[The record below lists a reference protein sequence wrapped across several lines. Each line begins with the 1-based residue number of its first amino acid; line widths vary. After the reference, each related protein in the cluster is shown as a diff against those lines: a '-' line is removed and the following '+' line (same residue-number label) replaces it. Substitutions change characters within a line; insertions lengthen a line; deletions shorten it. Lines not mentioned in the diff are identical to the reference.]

1 MTPSI
6 DWLGQALVQE
16 SRLAI
21 PLYQDAVSAGFPSP
35 AQEDVERTLDLNT
48 LCIQHPAATFFVR
61 AQGESMIEAGIFAG
75 DILVVDR
82 ALTARHGDI
91 VIARLFGELT
101 VKELALRPQVRL
113 VPRHAGWPEIPI
125 PEGAD
130 LEILGVVTF
139 VLHALRGAG

>member
-1 MTPSI
+1 MVASI
-6 DWLGQALVQE
+6 ELMGAAEVNTH
-16 SRLAI
+16 LAI

-48 LCIQHPAATFFVR
+48 LCIQHPAATFFAR

-101 VKELALRPQVRL
+101 VKELALHPCLRL
-113 VPRHAGWPEIPI
+113 LPRHAGWPEIPI
-125 PEGAD
+125 SDGTD

-139 VLHALRGAG
+139 VLHSLRRPG